1 MRPELLRFLLI
12 SELVKKLC
20 RDPNYVN
27 FETFSMSEF
36 QLNTIPEAI
45 DDLKNG
51 KVIIVVDDEN
61 RENEGDFL
69 SAAELTTPEIINFM
83 TIHGRGLICTPL
95 PEKRCDELG
104 LDVMVSRSSD
114 PKETAFTVSVDLLG
128 EGVSTGI
135 SASDRS
141 KTILALMD
149 EKTKPSD
156 FMRPG
161 HIFPLRAKKG
171 GVLKRA
177 GHTEAATD
185 LTKLAGLK
193 EGGVICEIMNEDGS
207 MARLP
212 ELMELAKKLDLKIV
226 SIEDL
231 IHYQLKKGDLIE
243 RIEERKVKTFYGDF
257 DFYAFKETS
266 TDQIH
271 FALTK
276 GSWVEDEPILVR
288 VQASNSYFDV
298 LSRLTTGEKPLL
310 EKVTTMINEE
320 GKGAIIFINNVS
332 SNENTLRKLQQFLDF
347 QDGAEKRPTLASNF
361 RDYGIGTQILKNLGV
376 NRFRVIS
383 QNPSLK
389 PLVGGYDVEVTEMV
403 QL

>member
-1 MRPELLRFLLI
+1 
-12 SELVKKLC
+12 
-20 RDPNYVN
+20 
-27 FETFSMSEF
+27 MSDI

-45 DDLKNG
+45 EDLKNG
-51 KVIIVVDDEN
+51 KIIIVVDDEN

-83 TIHGRGLICTPL
+83 SIHGRGLICTPL

-104 LDVMVSRSSD
+104 LEVMVTRSSD

-128 EGVSTGI
+128 DGVSTGI
-135 SASDRS
+135 SAGDRS
-141 KTILALMD
+141 KTILALMN
-149 EKTKPSD
+149 EKTKPTD

-161 HIFPLRAKKG
+161 HIFPLRAKSG

-177 GHTEAATD
+177 GHTEAAID

-212 ELMELAKKLDLKIV
+212 ELVELAKKLDLKII

-231 IHYQLKKGDLIE
+231 IHYQLKKGDLVHK
-243 RIEERKVKTFYGDF
+243 IEERKIQTLYGDF
-257 DFYAFKETS
+257 NFCAFQEEH

-276 GSWVEDEPILVR
+276 GTWEQDEPVLVR
-288 VQASNSYFDV
+288 VQSSSSYFDV
-298 LSRLTTGEKPLL
+298 LTRLINGEKPLL
-310 EKVTTMINEE
+310 ERVTNMINEE

-332 SNENTLRKLQQFLDF
+332 NSENTMRKLQQFLSY
-347 QDGAEKRPTLASNF
+347 QDGHVQRPTVSANYME
-361 RDYGIGTQILKNLGV
+361 YGVGTQILKKLGI
-376 NRFRVIS
+376 NKFRVIS
-383 QNPSLK
+383 QHPQQK
-389 PLVGGYDVEVTEMV
+389 PMISGYDVEITEMV

>member
-1 MRPELLRFLLI
+1 
-12 SELVKKLC
+12 
-20 RDPNYVN
+20 
-27 FETFSMSEF
+27 MSDIK
-36 QLNTIPEAI
+36 LNTIAEAI
-45 DDLKNG
+45 ADLRDG
-51 KVIIVVDDEN
+51 KIIIVVDDEN

-95 PEKRCDELG
+95 PEDRCDELG
-104 LDVMVSRSSD
+104 LDIMVSRSSD
-114 PKETAFTVSVDLLG
+114 PKETAFTVSIDLLG
-128 EGVSTGI
+128 DGVTTGI
-135 SASDRS
+135 SASDRA

-149 EKTKPSD
+149 PATKPQD

-177 GHTEAATD
+177 GHTEAAID

-212 ELMELAKKLDLKIV
+212 QLVELAKKHDIKIV

-243 RIEERKVKTFYGDF
+243 RIEERNVNTHYGEF
-257 DFYAFKETS
+257 NFYAFKETS

-276 GSWVEDEPILVR
+276 GVWNVDEPVLVR

-332 SNENTLRKLQQFLDF
+332 TAENTLRKLQQFLDY
-347 QDGAEKRPTLASNF
+347 QDGQEKRPTLASNF
-361 RDYGIGTQILKNLGV
+361 RDYGIGTQILKNLGI
-376 NRFRVIS
+376 NKFRVITQS
-383 QNPSLK
+383 PEIK
-389 PLVGGYDVEVTEMV
+389 PNVAGYDVEIAEMV
-403 QL
+403 PLV